1 MSFDFK
7 LKQFIRGL
15 GYSPGIRHQYWLGSF
30 NNYDKERGYKKEFSK
45 LLDRNVNIE
54 SLIENHLRDSTTD
67 NNWEKHLFQDMRFYL
82 QDDMLV
88 KVDRASMANSL
99 EVRIP
104 YLDHRIVEF
113 MASVPVDLKYR

>member
-1 MSFDFK
+1 MC
-7 LKQFIRGL
+7 
-15 GYSPGIRHQYWLGSF
+15 
-30 NNYDKERGYKKEFSK
+30 
-45 LLDRNVNIE
+45 
-54 SLIENHLRDSTTD
+54 DSTTD

-113 MASVPVDLKYR
+113 MASVPINLKYRLTTSKYL